1 MEASKMSN
9 STESRVEYSTT
20 FITSSTLKQ
29 QQQQHLQK
37 QQLQQQQ
44 NENDTPPP
52 RPPLPEEK
60 NFDEDFGTESRFS
73 TFERSG
79 NFDKLIPTRQSC
91 SWVDEL

>member
-9 STESRVEYSTT
+9 STKSRVESSTT

-37 QQLQQQQ
+37 QQQ

-79 NFDKLIPTRQSC
+79 NFDKLIPTR
-91 SWVDEL
+91 